1 MTIHSELSGLHS
13 ISSTLPRPFLFHLTY
28 NNEDLWVTLLHS
40 GVDTFR
46 CVCQRHDFKPS
57 MTISGFVLWCS
68 QFVKSSNFQRWCLD
82 GIGNPFLF
90 SVSFVLTR
98 ASTWLRPTEQ
108 ELLRKGRKGER
119 ESFDPPSMRLFEW
132 EPMGTIRCEATLG
145 IPSHGQSLIFLF
157 MYLSDFCLV
166 YLSVY
171 LSILYFLFLIKVAI
185 NSGFPPVFW
194 KTQMIAGCRANTSS
208 AELEFLDFGRKP
220 MPESFAIPTMPWRC
234 EAGSVI
240 FRMGLDGRM
249 HSG

>member
-1 MTIHSELSGLHS
+1 MATATLARLRLNMIRSDLLKQALME
-13 ISSTLPRPFLFHLTY
+13 SS
-28 NNEDLWVTLLHS
+28 
-40 GVDTFR
+40 
-46 CVCQRHDFKPS
+46 Q
-57 MTISGFVLWCS
+57 
-68 QFVKSSNFQRWCLD
+68 
-82 GIGNPFLF
+82 
-90 SVSFVLTR
+90 
-98 ASTWLRPTEQ
+98 
-108 ELLRKGRKGER
+108 
-119 ESFDPPSMRLFEW
+119 SFDSPSMRLIEW